1 MALKKR
7 PSAPGIKKPRA
18 IYLRQKP
25 PAQSDTADRIVSAAT
40 RLFADKG
47 YDGTS
52 VKDISD
58 AAGVNIAAVNYHF
71 VSKDNLCR
79 HIIEQFGTERLDLAR
94 RTLQTPRNADDFR
107 VRLEIFLRQTLE
119 AMLRQTDIVRL
130 IQQELDKS
138 ESRCSDVFRNTF
150 QKHAQTLVEFF
161 DHARKDGIVAADV
174 DPFFA
179 ASTVMSN
186 IVHQTRS
193 DRILRKFSG
202 RSLSDEK
209 YRNRWIQQTLRIFTD
224 GIIAK

>member
-1 MALKKR
+1 MALRKR
-7 PSAPGIKKPRA
+7 ASAPDKKKKQA
-18 IYLRQKP
+18 VSLGQKT
-25 PAQSDTADRIVSAAT
+25 PAPGDTAERIVSTAT

-58 AAGVNIAAVNYHF
+58 AAGVNIAAINYHF

-94 RTLQTPRNADDFR
+94 RTLQVPRNTDDFK

-119 AMLRQTDIVRL
+119 AMIRQTDLVRL

-150 QKHAQTLVEFF
+150 QQHAQTLVEFF
-161 DHARKDGIVAADV
+161 DHARKSGIVAADV
-174 DPFFA
+174 EPFFA
-179 ASTVMSN
+179 AAFLMSH

-193 DRILRKFSG
+193 DRVLKRFSG
-202 RSLSDEK
+202 FSLSDEK

-224 GIIAK
+224 GILVQ